1 MGRRFRPCP
10 SQISKRISKGVQLYQ
25 SCDGVTEIAAGDVV
39 PLASTRPTIATA
51 TTFRHPRAKIKS
63 KVPQHW
69 WLLAPRM
76 IYNISGKVL
85 LEFQHRGS
93 SGRQQ

>member
-10 SQISKRISKGVQLYQ
+10 SQILKRISKGVQLYQ
-25 SCDGVTEIAAGDVV
+25 SCDGVTEIAAGEVV

-51 TTFRHPRAKIKS
+51 ATVRHPRAKIKS
-63 KVPQHW
+63 KVPEHW

-76 IYNISGKVL
+76 IYNISRKVL